1 MDQARRWP
9 VRFVRAALCCSACA
23 SEGASALPFMW
34 LPGFATVPSGV
45 REYCRTVLF
54 SSNRYRSTQSS
65 SCSTTCSRCSRM
77 KRWVVAV
84 PVPSWAGGAA
94 RFTTRPARRAVP
106 CRAARLMCLSVSDY
120 SRYAITLASACV
132 GAAVWCVRGAA
143 SAGLGAAAA
152 CDVISGLRLP
162 REGANRPWPG
172 PPGLSLAL
180 PRVELCVDCCVS
192 IRGAGERRS
201 VRGLEASVL

>member
-1 MDQARRWP
+1 MQARPALGAPLGVQSHARLRSPRTNTDGPRRVGAAGGEGTTGWIKARRWP
-9 VRFVRAALCCSACA
+9 VRFVRAAALCRSACA

-84 PVPSWAGGAA
+84 LTSTIIGRRRSALHHAPGA
-94 RFTTRPARRAVP
+94 PCRAVP
-106 CRAARLMCLSVSDY
+106 LGLCACR
-120 SRYAITLASACV
+120 SRTTHAMRSLWRVRAWGRRSGACV
-132 GAAVWCVRGAA
+132 GR
-143 SAGLGAAAA
+143 
-152 CDVISGLRLP
+152 RLLDL
-162 REGANRPWPG
+162 EQ
-172 PPGLSLAL
+172 PPHAT
-180 PRVELCVDCCVS
+180 
-192 IRGAGERRS
+192 
-201 VRGLEASVL
+201 